1 VLHYVNISG
10 FNNILGGSLGIM
22 TRQRSGIKMEKPYPI
37 YQTSFNKQI
46 SGLNMKK
53 KRSSKRLIQE
63 TRIEEQKFP
72 RKVAKNSTKNKE
84 ISKETRWKKEDDRR

>member
-1 VLHYVNISG
+1 
-10 FNNILGGSLGIM
+10 
-22 TRQRSGIKMEKPYPI
+22 MEKPHPI
-37 YQTSFNKQI
+37 YPMSINKQI
-46 SGLNMKK
+46 SDLSMKK